1 MEGDTPI
8 HRKTFLEMTEP
19 EQIVFLEQLREKRLE
34 PINTYNDIIE
44 AKKQKQIAKLNT
56 KQEKELAQFEKCLE
70 KVDKYLEELSNR
82 ANKLR
87 MIKMQLEFTE

>member
-8 HRKTFLEMTEP
+8 HRKTFLEMTET
-19 EQIVFLEQLREKRLE
+19 EQLVFLEQLREKRLE

-56 KQEKELAQFEKCLE
+56 KQEAELARFEKCLA
-70 KVDKYLEELSNR
+70 KVDKYLDELAER

>member
-19 EQIVFLEQLREKRLE
+19 EQIVFLEQLRERRLE

-44 AKKQKQIAKLNT
+44 AKKQ
-56 KQEKELAQFEKCLE
+56 
-70 KVDKYLEELSNR
+70 
-82 ANKLR
+82 NKL
-87 MIKMQLEFTE
+87 LN